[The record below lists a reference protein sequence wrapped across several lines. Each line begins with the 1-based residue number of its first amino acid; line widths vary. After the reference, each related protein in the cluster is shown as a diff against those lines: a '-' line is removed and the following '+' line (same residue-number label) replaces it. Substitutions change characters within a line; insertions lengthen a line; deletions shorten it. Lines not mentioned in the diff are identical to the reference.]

1 MRVPRTIAILASL
14 LLACIAS
21 AGDVRFVPP
30 ASQTWEGIP
39 VRILV
44 EVSNAADVQAPL
56 APAVEGAQVR
66 VVERGRQSRTE
77 VRNGRVTSSTTVTW
91 AVEVVPDA
99 PGTLTIPPISVT
111 ADGAVRSSPAFT
123 VAVRRSDAG
132 DLLSAE
138 IYGSPPEV
146 YVGQPLDLVLRI
158 VVKPYRDPNYGQLNE
173 TQMWGLVDIQGS
185 EWGPFEPEVAD
196 LVRRSAVPR
205 SHQESRDGATWF
217 VYELKSRTW
226 PPKAGSG
233 VPDLKPVK
241 VAMTYPIALRETQSF
256 FLERQLTISDARP
269 LSVRA
274 EATGIRV
281 LPVPEEGRPASFTGA
296 VGDFRIDVQAKP
308 TDVEVGQPVTLTLT
322 LQDAS
327 GRANLDSVLPPALGA
342 NAELTRDFRV
352 PTDALSGE
360 IVGNAKRFTVTVRP
374 TRAGID
380 AVPPVEFSS
389 FDPETKT
396 FRTVRSAP
404 IPVTVRPASRMDLA
418 KIVGGGSA
426 IGSGDAAPAAGAT
439 QLTAVAEGL
448 VANKPV
454 STAMLARASGGID
467 ALSVAG
473 LAIPPLAAVG
483 AVAWRMR
490 RDRHARDGG
499 LARRSRAGRRAR
511 ERLRT
516 AADAAGIA
524 AAVTGLVEDA
534 VGRAEGTLTRG
545 DMDATLAAGGADAG
559 LRHRVADVLA
569 RCDRARYA
577 GMGTAPEADLRA
589 EAAAVIDALDAA
601 GLARMPRRAS

>member
-1 MRVPRTIAILASL
+1 MHAMRTIAILAAL
-14 LLACIAS
+14 MLACIAR

-30 ASQTWEGIP
+30 AAETWEGIP

-56 APAVEGAQVR
+56 GPKVDGAQVR

-77 VRNGRVTSSTTVTW
+77 VRNGRVSSSTTVTW
-91 AVEVVPDA
+91 AVEVTPDA
-99 PGTLTIPPISVT
+99 PGTLSIPPISVT
-111 ADGAVRSSPAFT
+111 ADGVERSSPAFT

-158 VVKPYRDPNYGQLNE
+158 VIKPYRDPNYGQLNE
-173 TQMWGLVDIQGS
+173 TQMWGLVDVQGS

-205 SHQESRDGATWF
+205 SHQESRDGTTWF

-281 LPVPEEGRPASFTGA
+281 LPVPDEGRPASFTGA
-296 VGDFRIDVQAKP
+296 VGEFRLDVQAKP
-308 TDVEVGQPVTLTLT
+308 VDVEVGQPVTLTLT

-327 GRANLDSVLPPALGA
+327 GRANLESVLPPALAA
-342 NAELTRDFRV
+342 NAELTKDFRV

-360 IVGNAKRFTVTVRP
+360 VSGNAKRFTVTVRP
-374 TRAGID
+374 TRAGIE
-380 AVPPVEFSS
+380 AIPPIEFSS
-389 FDPETKT
+389 FDPATKT

-404 IPVTVRPASRMDLA
+404 IPVSVRPASRMDLA
-418 KIVGGGSA
+418 KIVGGGTAGTDTS
-426 IGSGDAAPAAGAT
+426 PTAGAT
-439 QLTAVAEGL
+439 QLTAIEDGL

-454 STAMLARASGGID
+454 SPVMLARAPVGVD
-467 ALSVAG
+467 ALSIAG
-473 LAIPPLAAVG
+473 LALPPLAAAG
-483 AVAWRMR
+483 ALAWRIR

-511 ERLRT
+511 ERLR
-516 AADAAGIA
+516 AAEDAAGIA

-534 VGRAEGTLTRG
+534 LGRPEGTLTRG
-545 DMDATLAAGGADAG
+545 DMDAALAASGASAE
-559 LRHRVADVLA
+559 LRRRVAEVLA

-577 GMGTAPEADLRA
+577 GSAGGPDADLRT
-589 EAAAVIDALDAA
+589 EGAALVDALDAA
-601 GLARMPRRAS
+601 GFARARRPSP

>member
-1 MRVPRTIAILASL
+1 MSVCRTIAILAAL
-14 LLACIAS
+14 LVACAAR

-30 ASQTWEGIP
+30 ATETWEGIP

-44 EVSNAADVQAPL
+44 EVSNASDVQAPL
-56 APAVEGAQVR
+56 APRVDGAQVR
-66 VVERGRQSRTE
+66 VIERGRQSRTE
-77 VRNGRVTSSTTVTW
+77 VRNGRVSSSTTVTW
-91 AVEVVPDA
+91 AVEVVPEA

-111 ADGAVRSSPAFT
+111 ADGAERTSPAFT
-123 VAVRRSDAG
+123 VMVRRSDAG

-138 IYGSPPEV
+138 IYGNPPEV

-158 VVKPYRDPNYGQLNE
+158 VIKPYRDPNYGQLNE
-173 TQMWGLVDIQGS
+173 TQMWGLVDVQGS

-205 SHQESRDGATWF
+205 SHQESRDGETRF

-226 PPKAGSG
+226 PPKAGTG
-233 VPDLKPVK
+233 VPDLKPVR

-274 EATGIRV
+274 EATGVRV
-281 LPVPEEGRPASFTGA
+281 LPIPEEGRPASFTGA
-296 VGDFRIDVQAKP
+296 VGDFRLDVQAKP

-327 GRANLDSVLPPALGA
+327 GRANLDSVLPPALA
-342 NAELTRDFRV
+342 SNAELTRDFRV

-360 IVGNAKRFTVTVRP
+360 VVGNAKRFTVTVRP
-374 TRAGID
+374 TRAGIE
-380 AVPPVEFSS
+380 AIPPIEFSS
-389 FDPETKT
+389 FEPATKS
-396 FRTVRSAP
+396 FRTVRSPAIP
-404 IPVTVRPASRMDLA
+404 IAVRPASRMDLA
-418 KIVGGGSA
+418 KIVGGTTAGGA
-426 IGSGDAAPAAGAT
+426 DAAPAAGAT
-439 QLTAVAEGL
+439 QLTVVQEGL
-448 VANKPV
+448 VANKAV
-454 STAMLARASGGID
+454 SPAMLARAPAGVD

-473 LAIPPLAAVG
+473 LALPPLAAVG
-483 AVAWRMR
+483 ALAWRVR
-490 RDRHARDGG
+490 HDRHARDGG

-511 ERLRT
+511 ERLRA

-534 VGRAEGTLTRG
+534 VGRPEGTLTRG
-545 DMDATLAAGGADAG
+545 DMDATLATSGADAG
-559 LRHRVADVLA
+559 LRQRVADMLS

-577 GMGTAPEADLRA
+577 GAGTGVDADLRS
-589 EAAAVIDALDAA
+589 EAAALLDALDAA
-601 GLARMPRRAS
+601 GLARAQRNAP

>member
-1 MRVPRTIAILASL
+1 MSVTRTIAILTAL
-14 LLACIAS
+14 LIACVAR

-30 ASQTWEGIP
+30 ATETWEGIP

-44 EVSNAADVQAPL
+44 EVSNASDVQAPL
-56 APAVEGAQVR
+56 APKVDGAQVR

-77 VRNGRVTSSTTVTW
+77 VRNGRVSSSTTVTW

-99 PGTLTIPPISVT
+99 PGTLTIPPISVA
-111 ADGAVRSSPAFT
+111 ADGAERTSPAFT
-123 VAVRRSDAG
+123 VTVRRSDAG

-138 IYGSPPEV
+138 IYGNPPEV

-158 VVKPYRDPNYGQLNE
+158 VIKPYRDPNYGQLNE
-173 TQMWGLVDIQGS
+173 TQMWGLVDVQGS

-205 SHQESRDGATWF
+205 SHQESRDGETRF

-226 PPKAGSG
+226 PPKAGTG
-233 VPDLKPVK
+233 VPDLKPVR

-281 LPVPEEGRPASFTGA
+281 LPIPEEGRPASFTGA
-296 VGDFRIDVQAKP
+296 VGDFRLDVQAKP

-327 GRANLDSVLPPALGA
+327 GRANLDSLLPPALA
-342 NAELTRDFRV
+342 SNPELTKDFRV

-360 IVGNAKRFTVTVRP
+360 VVGNAKRFTVTVRP
-374 TRAGID
+374 TRAGIE
-380 AVPPVEFSS
+380 AVPPIEFSS
-389 FDPETKT
+389 FEPATKS
-396 FRTVRSAP
+396 FRTVRSPA
-404 IPVTVRPASRMDLA
+404 IPLTVRPASRMDLA
-418 KIVGGGSA
+418 KIVGGTSA
-426 IGSGDAAPAAGAT
+426 GGADAAPAAGAT
-439 QLTAVAEGL
+439 QLTVVQEGL
-448 VANKPV
+448 VANKAV
-454 STAMLARASGGID
+454 SPAMLARAPAGVD
-467 ALSVAG
+467 ALYVAG
-473 LAIPPLAAVG
+473 LALPPLAAVG
-483 AVAWRMR
+483 ALAWRVR

-511 ERLRT
+511 ERLRA

-534 VGRAEGTLTRG
+534 VGRPEGTLTRG
-545 DMDATLAAGGADAG
+545 DMDATLAASGADAA
-559 LRHRVADVLA
+559 LRRRVADMLA

-577 GMGTAPEADLRA
+577 GAGSGIDADLRS
-589 EAAAVIDALDAA
+589 EAAALLDVLDTA
-601 GLARMPRRAS
+601 GLMRAQRSAP